1 MVDRSCDG
9 FEPKR
14 QSGKGK
20 GKGTKRHHFFFFFEQ
35 TTVATNNVLAT
46 FCLSPFSLTYGTHK
60 AALLSQQPVLS
71 QKDHSLPTHQPTNQQ
86 GIQLQLGNH
95 NQEQISRLV
104 RINMDTLVILFPHH
118 SRTQLQECL
127 ERAGGAIEQAIE
139 ALFDVPAPAGSS
151 TSAPLRPTSVQVL
164 PRSNPHTNTTKRQKQ
179 APAPTSNGVV
189 DLTLSDEDDREN
201 KIGPIGGVSRH
212 LYKATIEIE
221 DDTLD
226 YDDFPRPQP
235 STSAPGKSNMPSF
248 EDFHQQEQN
257 RIEEK
262 RLKDLQAEEQRR
274 ALVDNF
280 VAHAQVMF
288 DNISTPYLERLI
300 ADNRPKI
307 ASDEE
312 LIDTCIET
320 IFKTNGKYPKAKRKR
335 DHEDGDEDGDSSGS
349 EEDFG
354 LGGSNSYQG
363 SSTSQ
368 ANPRAKRDFNDC
380 SVKMNPQ
387 YLLDS

>member
-1 MVDRSCDG
+1 MYQ
-9 FEPKR
+9 R
-14 QSGKGK
+14 Q
-20 GKGTKRHHFFFFFEQ
+20 
-35 TTVATNNVLAT
+35 
-46 FCLSPFSLTYGTHK
+46 
-60 AALLSQQPVLS
+60 
-71 QKDHSLPTHQPTNQQ
+71 
-86 GIQLQLGNH
+86 
-95 NQEQISRLV
+95 
-104 RINMDTLVILFPHH
+104 
-118 SRTQLQECL
+118 
-127 ERAGGAIEQAIE
+127 
-139 ALFDVPAPAGSS
+139 PA
-151 TSAPLRPTSVQVL
+151 LRPQHRYVQ
-164 PRSNPHTNTTKRQKQ
+164 
-179 APAPTSNGVV
+179 PASKYF
-189 DLTLSDEDDREN
+189 L
-201 KIGPIGGVSRH
+201 GPIGGVSRH

-387 YLLDS
+387 YLLDSAGQMFQDFPTLSATSIRAVLNKFSYHYVPAFEYITSLMTDDQTPGKGKKKSIDSGDIRLVEVKKPRKERPPVSLNKLDPDFRRELLWMRSKIEKEQAEIKDALAEEENLRVHTEHNNLKEWYVVFVVEVL